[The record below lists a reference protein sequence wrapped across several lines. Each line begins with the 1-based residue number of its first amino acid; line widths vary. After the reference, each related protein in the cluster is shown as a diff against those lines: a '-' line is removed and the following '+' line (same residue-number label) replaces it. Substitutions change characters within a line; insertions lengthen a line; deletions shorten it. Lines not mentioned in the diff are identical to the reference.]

1 MTRQALTPEEVSAAL
16 RSWLGA
22 RFPGAVTDAHAPERL
37 AGGYDF
43 WVYGLRFHGDGL
55 PGEWTKPM
63 VARIPVVPGRFEMLE
78 RETRLQEWVAEH
90 DYPAPAVLELVP
102 PGELFEHPAQVM
114 RRVPGRTMA
123 AAMIA
128 APWRLR
134 RYARQLAASQAAL
147 HRVPAPGWA
156 AEDRDWSIAEGRLRL
171 VRHMVA
177 GDDPPPNLAEALERA
192 ERLLPLLATGSAAG
206 SAGASPAAS
215 PAASPGAS
223 PAASPVVCHGD
234 FHPANLLISAGQVRV
249 IDWTDAG
256 IGDRHADIARTAWV
270 FRLAAVAAPRR
281 AQRFLL
287 GALGPLAA
295 SVYLAAY
302 QRELP
307 IDPERLSLWLPLHL
321 LHAWAMAASA
331 ERDAVG
337 PADPADVGR
346 AFSPGLAAWAQREF
360 WRSVEDLPG

>member
-1 MTRQALTPEEVSAAL
+1 MTRQAVTPEEVSAAL
-16 RSWLGA
+16 RSRLSA
-22 RFPGAVTDAHAPERL
+22 RFPGAVTDADAPERL
-37 AGGYDF
+37 SGGYDF

-55 PGEWTKPM
+55 PGEWTQPV
-63 VARIPVVPGRFEMLE
+63 VARIPAVPGRFEMLE
-78 RETRLQEWVAEH
+78 RDTRLQEWVAEH
-90 DYPAPAVLELVP
+90 GYPAPSVLELVL
-102 PGELFEHPAQVM
+102 PGELFEYPVQVM
-114 RRVPGRTMA
+114 TRVPGATMA
-123 AAMIA
+123 AAMTT

-147 HRVPAPGWA
+147 HRVPVPGWA
-156 AEDRDWSIAEGRLRL
+156 TSSEWSVAEARLRL
-171 VRHMVA
+171 VRRLA
-177 GDDPPPNLAEALERA
+177 ADDPPPGLAEALERA
-192 ERLLPLLATGSAAG
+192 ERLLPLLATGC
-206 SAGASPAAS
+206 
-215 PAASPGAS
+215 
-223 PAASPVVCHGD
+223 PVDSLAVCHGD
-234 FHPANLLISAGQVRV
+234 FHPANLLVSGRQVRV

-287 GALGPLAA
+287 GALGPLLVSA
-295 SVYLAAY
+295 YLAAY

-331 ERDAVG
+331 ERDAAG
-337 PADPADVGR
+337 PGQ